1 MDILVVEPSLP
12 VNNIVWRLP
21 TIEAYRYLAVLLLT
35 LVTSSGCLAIAARWT
50 TADSDALVV
59 RGLVVG

>member
-59 RGLVVG
+59 RGFVVG